1 MASIFKRTL
10 DFLGL
15 AEDDDGGIAPL
26 RGDAREIR
34 DPSDEEPRL
43 AGVRSI
49 RRPARSEPDGDGE
62 DLVRTIPT
70 RGVVASIHRC
80 EPSHFDDVREIVERF
95 KHGSAVIMNLADI
108 EDPVLSRRVL
118 DFVSGAVH
126 GLDGKIETIARR
138 VFLVT
143 PPNMEVSA
151 EDRERF
157 SRGELPPLF

>member
-15 AEDDDGGIAPL
+15 AEDEDVDAPSPL
-26 RGDAREIR
+26 RRTAVDQREAA
-34 DPSDEEPRL
+34 EPM
-43 AGVRSI
+43 AGVRPL
-49 RRPARSEPDGDGE
+49 RRPSQPGPRSTDEA

-80 EPSHFDDVREIVERF
+80 EPTHFDDVREIVERF

-108 EDPVLSRRVL
+108 EDAVLSRRVL

-126 GLDGKIETIARR
+126 GLDGKIEPIARK

>member
-15 AEDDDGGIAPL
+15 AEDDDVVGPSPLQREAPAPS
-26 RGDAREIR
+26 GDPA
-34 DPSDEEPRL
+34 PL
-43 AGVRSI
+43 AGVRSL
-49 RRPARSEPDGDGE
+49 RRSSREASTDDDAT
-62 DLVRTIPT
+62 DLVRMIPT
-70 RGVVASIHRC
+70 RGVVASIHRS
-80 EPSHFDDVREIVERF
+80 EPTRFEDVREIVERF
-95 KHGSAVIMNLADI
+95 KQGSAVIMNLADI
-108 EDPVLSRRVL
+108 EDAVLSRRVL

-126 GLDGKIETIARR
+126 GLDGKIETIARK